1 MNTRRDD
8 SLRAEE
14 ENLNY
19 AVPPQAPQNPQVP
32 IEEGDMSNFEIR
44 DVIHSLT
51 QVLATQVC

>member
-8 SLRAEE
+8 ALRAEE

-32 IEEGDMSNFEIR
+32 IEEGDMSNVEIR
-44 DVIHSLT
+44 SAIHSLT
-51 QVLATQVC
+51 